1 MCFRCCWLASSA
13 LLRLWRARLA
23 CLVVAG
29 CISASLSSGYVVFL
43 HDLQARLAEGQ
54 ERLAAL
60 KREQS
65 QLNERISHAALMESR
80 QQ

>member
-1 MCFRCCWLASSA
+1 MLVFRHA
-13 LLRLWRARLA
+13 
-23 CLVVAG
+23 
-29 CISASLSSGYVVFL
+29 
-43 HDLQARLAEGQ
+43 LQARLAEGQ